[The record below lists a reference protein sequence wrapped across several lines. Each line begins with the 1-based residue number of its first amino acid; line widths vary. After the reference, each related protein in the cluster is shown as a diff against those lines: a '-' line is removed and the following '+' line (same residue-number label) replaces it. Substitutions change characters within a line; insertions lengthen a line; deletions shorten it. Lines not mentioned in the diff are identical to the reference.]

1 MSVRL
6 SVWAMLGR
14 FFQSL
19 PVPCGMFWG
28 VGEGR
33 AWWSTGLGGP
43 ARVGEGGHG
52 RGVANTGGGGHR
64 RGRTERGVAST
75 GGEGP
80 GGGELDG
87 CIMHRVHTILVCSIE
102 TMKFQFASLMN
113 TFRSNIEWMP
123 IMLGVSLGSK
133 TWSWPSNFMK
143 TILGNVDE
151 TSVVYPKFSSMTWWC
166 VVAISN
172 N

>member
-1 MSVRL
+1 MGILYIKVTMSVRL
-6 SVWAMLGR
+6 SVWAMPGR

-43 ARVGEGGHG
+43 ARVG
-52 RGVANTGGGGHR
+52 
-64 RGRTERGVAST
+64 
-75 GGEGP
+75 
-80 GGGELDG
+80 DG

-166 VVAISN
+166 VVAVFN